1 MGVGSKV
8 LVASCGVKVSV
19 GGVVADGVSVR
30 GGSVASGVGASKTG
44 GALTSAIMPRQ

>member
-8 LVASCGVKVSV
+8 LVASCGVKVTV
-19 GGVVADGVSVR
+19 GGAVADGVSVR
-30 GGSVASGVGASKTG
+30 GGTVTSGVGASSTG